1 MTTCISSSAVSPTCE
16 QILES
21 MRRLLESL
29 PPEPLAEFMRSK
41 GMPPERGFILVL
53 PERIRGELLF
63 PPSYVRFS
71 KAASAPLIFQGQ
83 MFNPL

>member
-1 MTTCISSSAVSPTCE
+1 MTTCISSGAVSLTSE

-21 MRRLLESL
+21 MQQLLESL

-63 PPSYVRFS
+63 PPSYVCFS
-71 KAASAPLIFQGQ
+71 KAASAPFIFQGQ